1 MNRRLAGGIALA
13 CLILAG
19 CSDGATRLAY
29 QIEAETA
36 AFARA
41 GESRATLVHRPLRR
55 WGNGCAEAYK
65 VQIDKVGALI
75 IWCLDSRT
83 GATTGSHSTSYHA
96 RFVDTPQT
104 WIIEKKAG
112 EALYIDLV
120 KRGGKAEV
128 VAVR

>member
-1 MNRRLAGGIALA
+1 VNRRLCAAAALA
-13 CLILAG
+13 CAGLTG

-36 AFARA
+36 ALARSGA
-41 GESRATLVHRPLRR
+41 SRVTLVHQPARR

-65 VQIDKVGALI
+65 VQVDQVGALI

-83 GATTGSHSTSYHA
+83 GATTGSHSTSYHG
-96 RFVDTPQT
+96 RFVESPQT
-104 WIIEKKAG
+104 WIVEKKAG
-112 EALYIDLV
+112 ESLYIDLE
-120 KRGGKAEV
+120 KGRDKARV